1 MLRLVRTRENMVF
14 YAAKISA
21 AITRGVGSPLNNA
34 ETAICH
40 SLMIPG
46 FRILG
51 EAAPAT
57 QQSR

>member
-14 YAAKISA
+14 YAATESL
-21 AITRGVGSPLNNA
+21 ITRGVGSPLNNA